1 MKAFS
6 VCGISGSGKTTTIEN
21 IVKELKSRN
30 YKVGSVK
37 EIHFEGFTIDPNPT
51 SNTRRHREAGAELV
65 CARGESETDL
75 LYPEKLPMSKIFS
88 FYDKDYDWLVL
99 EGVDDI
105 PIPTIVTAHTLED
118 LEKKWSNMSFCVS
131 GRISGSMSLENEE
144 YKGTPAIN
152 SITDIRKLVDLIELK
167 VYDILPQFPPQCCD
181 ACGMSCETLGVAI
194 LQGKKRRADCV
205 ADKGIELICGGRK
218 IKMVPFVQALLKNAV
233 LGVVSELE
241 GYEKGQ
247 SIEIRF

>member
-21 IVKELKSRN
+21 IIRELKSRN

-37 EIHFEGFTIDPNPT
+37 EIHFEGFSIDPNPT

-65 CARGESETDL
+65 CARGENETDL
-75 LYPEKLPMSKIFS
+75 LYPEKLTMSAIFS

-105 PIPTIVTAHTLED
+105 PVPTIVTAHALED
-118 LEKKWSNMSFCVS
+118 LEKKWSDMSFCVS
-131 GRISGSMSLENEE
+131 GRISESMEE
-144 YKGTPAIN
+144 YKEIPSIN

-167 VYDILPQFPPQCCD
+167 VYDVLPQFPPQCCD
-181 ACGMSCETLGVAI
+181 ACGMSCETLGSAI
-194 LQGKKRRADCV
+194 LQGKKRRVDCV

-247 SIEIRF
+247 TIEIRL